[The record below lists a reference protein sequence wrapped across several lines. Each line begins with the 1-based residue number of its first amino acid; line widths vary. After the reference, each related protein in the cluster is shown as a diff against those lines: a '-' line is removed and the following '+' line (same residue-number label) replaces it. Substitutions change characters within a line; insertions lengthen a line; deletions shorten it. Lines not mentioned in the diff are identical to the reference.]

1 MTSIENILK
10 PKSKDDLTEEI
21 RQMTTFE
28 YLEAFTN
35 HSSKELKSRGIKI
48 GFKKSLFEF
57 LIGRKHTGI
66 MKVYSIYI
74 MIWFSLLIFG
84 IITKHKFE
92 VIENIENIFLWVLY
106 GFWFPLLAIQLIIK
120 RRYAKFVQKILD
132 GKYRVQQRQV
142 MERFGNDPAS
152 QEMIGQV
159 FGMFRA
165 MGVPAAAIQTVI
177 EPQLPQDDEH
187 REHTETEE

>member
-177 EPQLPQDDEH
+177 EPQLPQDDEN